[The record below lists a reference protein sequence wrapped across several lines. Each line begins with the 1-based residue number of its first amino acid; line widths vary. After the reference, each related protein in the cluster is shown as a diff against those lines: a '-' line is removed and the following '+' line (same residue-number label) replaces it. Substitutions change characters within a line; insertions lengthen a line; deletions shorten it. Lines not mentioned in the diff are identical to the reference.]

1 MIIDRLNCDFKVTK
15 GQMIANLQ
23 GNTVELL
30 DNSKGI
36 DDVANFYFKHRLDD
50 QRLSATVVTKWSGI
64 VSSYPKLEKVAFN
77 SEQGVHILIE
87 LASTPILLE
96 LID

>member
-1 MIIDRLNCDFKVTK
+1 
-15 GQMIANLQ
+15 MIANLQ

-50 QRLSATVVTKWSGI
+50 QRLSATVVTK
-64 VSSYPKLEKVAFN
+64 
-77 SEQGVHILIE
+77 
-87 LASTPILLE
+87 
-96 LID
+96 